1 MRTMEKGMMK
11 VLIWGMLKDG
21 VFQEL
26 SFKMMGE
33 REREFEEGRLQWDEK
48 EAIWEGK
55 QEQLRLKVL
64 FKCK

>member
-1 MRTMEKGMMK
+1 MEKGMMK